1 MNICFKYYCSFNLSR
16 FVLKGST
23 CLVYRMLL
31 LIRFDGLFTWDYL
44 VWFQDDPFLKCLL
57 MFTWDLVVLFLKVL
71 SLLVLSA
78 VEFDLHG

>member
-1 MNICFKYYCSFNLSR
+1 
-16 FVLKGST
+16 
-23 CLVYRMLL
+23 
-31 LIRFDGLFTWDYL
+31 LIRFDGLFIWDYL